1 MVDRRREGREEHS
14 SEALEIVFEYVRVA
28 LRDLKFGNVTL
39 VVQDGRV
46 VQVDRFEKIRVKDS
60 SH

>member
-1 MVDRRREGREEHS
+1 MAGVRKDS
-14 SEALEIVFEYVRVA
+14 SAEIPPESLSLVLEYVRAA
-28 LRDLKFGNVTL
+28 LRELKFGHVTL

-60 SH
+60 NP

>member
-1 MVDRRREGREEHS
+1 MVDRRRDSREENP
-14 SEALEIVFEYVRVA
+14 SETLEIVFEYVRVA

-46 VQVDRFEKIRVKDS
+46 VQVDRFEKVRIKES
-60 SH
+60 